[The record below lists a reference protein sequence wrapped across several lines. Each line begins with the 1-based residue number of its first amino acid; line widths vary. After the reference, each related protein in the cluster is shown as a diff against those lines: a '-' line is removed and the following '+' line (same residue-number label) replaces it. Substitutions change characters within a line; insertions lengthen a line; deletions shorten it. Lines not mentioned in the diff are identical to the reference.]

1 MPSIRALALA
11 LLLSTFAASATAGS
25 VSCLWKAIP
34 EARRTAFLA
43 AYAQSGPSA
52 GSVLIGPNDT
62 ALVKTIMTSCKVAGD
77 KGQIAGQAF
86 HAYAL
91 QQGAGKVL
99 KDRFHTD
106 PTAIDVAWS
115 GLTDA
120 QRKTFTD
127 QVLPTIKEGFRSD
140 PAVGLVASRLG
151 LVDPAAIDQLPFY
164 LYGLVTVAADEPQF

>member
-1 MPSIRALALA
+1 MPSIRSFALAI
-11 LLLSTFAASATAGS
+11 LLWGSAASATAGS
-25 VSCLWKAIP
+25 VSCLWKAVP

-62 ALVKTIMTSCKVAGD
+62 ALVKTIMTSCKVAADRGVV
-77 KGQIAGQAF
+77 AGQAF

-91 QQGAGKVL
+91 QQGAGRVL
-99 KDRFHTD
+99 KERFHTE

-115 GLTDA
+115 GLSDA
-120 QRKTFTD
+120 QRKTFAD
-127 QVLPTIKEGFRSD
+127 QVLPTIKSGFRDD
-140 PAVGLVASRLG
+140 PAIGLVASRLG